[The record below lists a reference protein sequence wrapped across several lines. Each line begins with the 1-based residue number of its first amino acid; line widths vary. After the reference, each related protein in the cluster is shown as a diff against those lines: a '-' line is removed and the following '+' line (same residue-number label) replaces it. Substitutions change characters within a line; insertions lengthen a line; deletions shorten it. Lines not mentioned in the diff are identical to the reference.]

1 MTDVPKDFHTGSGN
15 AQDKSTRGSYC
26 ASRVGPISIAT
37 DATRVDRATE
47 VETGVKATRSKTG
60 SLVCQYCGR
69 DNFRR
74 GAGLAQ
80 HQKSCSK
87 RPNAENE
94 PTLTCPDCQRKFH
107 RPCGLAQHRKTCS
120 NKQTTAADISLP
132 KSLVCPKCD
141 RTFQRACGLGRH
153 IKSCKGTL
161 CNVTASTNT
170 DETTRSENEPPTSTE
185 PESPVQSPVPDG
197 TCKTQESA
205 NTATRQRNTH
215 STGDSRAFRPF
226 KPTLHPSVAAKTS
239 IKVEK
244 PLWVPSAGCQGYW
257 SKTNAALAAVI
268 EQTCPGL
275 SSKPPHLALQS
286 LTKIVHSFFAEEET
300 SSSPPEMKN
309 APATAGHTHLPPC
322 TTCAKSSENCVGNGD
337 SDATSQVN
345 IPLN

>member
-15 AQDKSTRGSYC
+15 AQDKSTRGSDC

-47 VETGVKATRSKTG
+47 VETGVTATRSKTG

-87 RPNAENE
+87 RPHAENE
-94 PTLTCPDCQRKFH
+94 PALTCPDCQRKFH

-141 RTFQRACGLGRH
+141 RTFKRACGLGRH

-161 CNVTASTNT
+161 CNVTASTIT
-170 DETTRSENEPPTSTE
+170 DETTRSEKRTS
-185 PESPVQSPVPDG
+185 
-197 TCKTQESA
+197 
-205 NTATRQRNTH
+205 
-215 STGDSRAFRPF
+215 
-226 KPTLHPSVAAKTS
+226 
-239 IKVEK
+239 
-244 PLWVPSAGCQGYW
+244 
-257 SKTNAALAAVI
+257 
-268 EQTCPGL
+268 
-275 SSKPPHLALQS
+275 
-286 LTKIVHSFFAEEET
+286 
-300 SSSPPEMKN
+300 
-309 APATAGHTHLPPC
+309 
-322 TTCAKSSENCVGNGD
+322 
-337 SDATSQVN
+337 N
-345 IPLN
+345 IY